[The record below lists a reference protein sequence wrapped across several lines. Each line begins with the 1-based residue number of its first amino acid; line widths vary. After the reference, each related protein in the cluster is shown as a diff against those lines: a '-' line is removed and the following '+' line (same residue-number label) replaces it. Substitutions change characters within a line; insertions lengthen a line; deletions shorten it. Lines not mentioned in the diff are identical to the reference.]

1 MNLIDIAVIGVL
13 ALFILHGIYKGFLPT
28 LLSIG
33 AYILAW
39 LAAIVLLPVGSN
51 SIRGSEKLFNTML
64 YYTEGS
70 EYVNDVELAR
80 KSIDEISTDT
90 LNAVFAKADLPY
102 PMAKNIADNI
112 ARESFAENGITTLG
126 DYFNQTIVIV
136 FINILVFIAMFAIIR
151 IILAFIINGVDYAWT
166 LPKLRVADRAIAGG
180 IGLIRGILAVFLLF
194 MLLPIVLIVLQGKF
208 AFLTDMVNDSMM
220 AKFFYRTN
228 FLLSMNDYVPCRQL
242 A

>member
-39 LAAIVLLPVGSN
+39 LAAIVLLPVDSN
-51 SIRGSEKLFNTML
+51 SIRGSEKIFNTMI

-228 FLLSMNDYVPCRQL
+228 FLLSMMPGR
-242 A
+242 

>member
-228 FLLSMNDYVPCRQL
+228 FLLSMMPGS
-242 A
+242 

>member
-39 LAAIVLLPVGSN
+39 LAAIVLLTVGSN

-70 EYVNDVELAR
+70 EHVNDVELAR

-90 LNAVFAKADLPY
+90 LNSVFAKADLPY

-136 FINILVFIAMFAIIR
+136 FINILVFITMFAIIR

-228 FLLSMNDYVPCRQL
+228 FLLSMMPGR
-242 A
+242 

>member
-228 FLLSMNDYVPCRQL
+228 F
-242 A
+242 

>member
-13 ALFILHGIYKGFLPT
+13 ALFILHGIYEGFLPT

-228 FLLSMNDYVPCRQL
+228 FLLSMMPGR
-242 A
+242 

>member
-180 IGLIRGILAVFLLF
+180 IGLIRGILAGFLLF

-228 FLLSMNDYVPCRQL
+228 FLLSMMPGR
-242 A
+242 

>member
-51 SIRGSEKLFNTML
+51 SIRGREKLFNTML

-228 FLLSMNDYVPCRQL
+228 FLLSMMPGR
-242 A
+242 

>member
-208 AFLTDMVNDSMM
+208 AFLTDMVNDGMM

-228 FLLSMNDYVPCRQL
+228 FLLSMMPGR
-242 A
+242 

>member
-39 LAAIVLLPVGSN
+39 LAAIVLLPVDSN

-228 FLLSMNDYVPCRQL
+228 FLLSMMPGR
-242 A
+242 

>member
-180 IGLIRGILAVFLLF
+180 IGRIRGILAVFLLF

-228 FLLSMNDYVPCRQL
+228 FLLSMMPGR
-242 A
+242 

>member
-39 LAAIVLLPVGSN
+39 LAAIVLLTVGSN

-136 FINILVFIAMFAIIR
+136 FINILVFITMFAIIR

-180 IGLIRGILAVFLLF
+180 IGLVRGILAVFLLF

-228 FLLSMNDYVPCRQL
+228 FLLSMMPGR
-242 A
+242 

>member
-1 MNLIDIAVIGVL
+1 
-13 ALFILHGIYKGFLPT
+13 
-28 LLSIG
+28 
-33 AYILAW
+33 
-39 LAAIVLLPVGSN
+39 
-51 SIRGSEKLFNTML
+51 
-64 YYTEGS
+64 
-70 EYVNDVELAR
+70 
-80 KSIDEISTDT
+80 
-90 LNAVFAKADLPY
+90 
-102 PMAKNIADNI
+102 MAKNIADNI

-151 IILAFIINGVDYAWT
+151 IILAFIINGVDYALT

-228 FLLSMNDYVPCRQL
+228 FLLSMMPGR
-242 A
+242 

>member
-80 KSIDEISTDT
+80 KSIDEISKDT

-228 FLLSMNDYVPCRQL
+228 FLLSMMPGR
-242 A
+242 

>member
-136 FINILVFIAMFAIIR
+136 FINILVFIATFANCVCNKSNR
-151 IILAFIINGVDYAWT
+151 LWENTSNLEILTFT
-166 LPKLRVADRAIAGG
+166 
-180 IGLIRGILAVFLLF
+180 
-194 MLLPIVLIVLQGKF
+194 
-208 AFLTDMVNDSMM
+208 
-220 AKFFYRTN
+220 
-228 FLLSMNDYVPCRQL
+228 
-242 A
+242 

>member
-1 MNLIDIAVIGVL
+1 ML

-228 FLLSMNDYVPCRQL
+228 FLLSMMPGR
-242 A
+242 

>member
-166 LPKLRVADRAIAGG
+166 LPKLRVADRTIAGG

-228 FLLSMNDYVPCRQL
+228 FLLSMMPGR
-242 A
+242 

>member
-151 IILAFIINGVDYAWT
+151 IILAFIINGVDYAWM

-228 FLLSMNDYVPCRQL
+228 FLLSMMPGR
-242 A
+242 

>member
-208 AFLTDMVNDSMM
+208 AFLTEMVNDSMM

-228 FLLSMNDYVPCRQL
+228 FLLSMMPGR
-242 A
+242 

>member
-90 LNAVFAKADLPY
+90 LNAVFAKAALPY

-228 FLLSMNDYVPCRQL
+228 FLLSMMPGR
-242 A
+242 

>member
-13 ALFILHGIYKGFLPT
+13 ALLILHGIYKGVLPT

-112 ARESFAENGITTLG
+112 ARESFAEHGITTLG

-228 FLLSMNDYVPCRQL
+228 FLLSMMPGR
-242 A
+242 

>member
-228 FLLSMNDYVPCRQL
+228 SLLSMMPGR
-242 A
+242 

>member
-228 FLLSMNDYVPCRQL
+228 FLLSMMPGR
-242 A
+242 

>member
-194 MLLPIVLIVLQGKF
+194 MLLTIVLIVLQGKF

-228 FLLSMNDYVPCRQL
+228 FLLSMMPGR
-242 A
+242 

>member
-112 ARESFAENGITTLG
+112 ARESFAENGITALG

-228 FLLSMNDYVPCRQL
+228 FLLSMMPGR
-242 A
+242 

>member
-39 LAAIVLLPVGSN
+39 LAAIVLLTVGSN

-136 FINILVFIAMFAIIR
+136 FINILVFITMFAIIR

-228 FLLSMNDYVPCRQL
+228 FLLSMMPGR
-242 A
+242 

>member
-166 LPKLRVADRAIAGG
+166 RPKLRVADRAIAGG

-228 FLLSMNDYVPCRQL
+228 FLLSMMPGR
-242 A
+242 

>member
-102 PMAKNIADNI
+102 PMAKSIADNI

-228 FLLSMNDYVPCRQL
+228 FLLSMMPGR
-242 A
+242 

>member
-1 MNLIDIAVIGVL
+1 MLNLIDIAVIGVL

-136 FINILVFIAMFAIIR
+136 FINILVFITMFAIIR

-228 FLLSMNDYVPCRQL
+228 FLLSMMPGR
-242 A
+242 

>member
-80 KSIDEISTDT
+80 KSIDELSTDT

-228 FLLSMNDYVPCRQL
+228 FLLSMMPGR
-242 A
+242 

>member
-220 AKFFYRTN
+220 TKFFYRTN
-228 FLLSMNDYVPCRQL
+228 FLLSMMPGR
-242 A
+242 

>member
-1 MNLIDIAVIGVL
+1 MNLIDIPVIGVL

-228 FLLSMNDYVPCRQL
+228 FLLSMMPGR
-242 A
+242 

>member
-126 DYFNQTIVIV
+126 DYFKQTIVIV

-228 FLLSMNDYVPCRQL
+228 FLLSMMPGR
-242 A
+242 

>member
-39 LAAIVLLPVGSN
+39 LAAIVLLTVGSN

-136 FINILVFIAMFAIIR
+136 FINILVFITMFAIIR

-180 IGLIRGILAVFLLF
+180 IGLIRGILTVFLLF

-228 FLLSMNDYVPCRQL
+228 FLLSMMPGR
-242 A
+242 

>member
-220 AKFFYRTN
+220 ASSFTGQTF
-228 FLLSMNDYVPCRQL
+228 CL

>member
-180 IGLIRGILAVFLLF
+180 IGLIRGILEVFLLF

-228 FLLSMNDYVPCRQL
+228 FLLSMMPGR
-242 A
+242 

>member
-228 FLLSMNDYVPCRQL
+228 FITYIFYTAVM
-242 A
+242 

>member
-13 ALFILHGIYKGFLPT
+13 ELFILHGIYKGFLPT

-228 FLLSMNDYVPCRQL
+228 FLLSMMPGR
-242 A
+242 

>member
-1 MNLIDIAVIGVL
+1 LNLIDIAVIGVL

-136 FINILVFIAMFAIIR
+136 FIKILVFIAMFAIIR
-151 IILAFIINGVDYAWT
+151 ILLACIITGVDYAWT

-228 FLLSMNDYVPCRQL
+228 FLLSMMPGR
-242 A
+242 